1 MNSQNPARQNPGPEG
16 IDPRGPRVGAG
27 ITAVLLALVVLL
39 GSTPIAWG
47 LLVVITLGFAV
58 GAVWGPGATWQ
69 GRIFRR
75 WIAPR
80 LDPTTEREDP
90 RPPRFAQQVGFVI
103 CLLGVVL
110 GVTWSAGAVPVG
122 AAIAMM
128 AAILNA
134 AFGLCLGCELY
145 TLGQRLRAARS

>member
-1 MNSQNPARQNPGPEG
+1 MTPQG

-27 ITAVLLALVVLL
+27 ITAFLLAIVVLL
-39 GSTPIAWG
+39 GATPEAWG
-47 LLVVITLGFAV
+47 LLVLVTVGFGI

-69 GRIFRR
+69 GRLYRR

-80 LDPTTEREDP
+80 LDPPTEREDP

-103 CLLGVVL
+103 CLTGVVL
-110 GVTWSAGAVPVG
+110 GLTWSAGAVPVA
-122 AAIAMM
+122 AAIALM
-128 AAILNA
+128 AALLNA

-145 TLGQRLRAARS
+145 MFGQRLRARQSTSGGR

>member
-1 MNSQNPARQNPGPEG
+1 MTTQG

-27 ITAVLLALVVLL
+27 ITAFLLAIVVLL
-39 GSTPIAWG
+39 GATPEAWG
-47 LLVVITLGFAV
+47 LLVLVTVGFGI

-69 GRIFRR
+69 GRLYRR

-80 LDPTTEREDP
+80 LDPPTEREDP

-103 CLLGVVL
+103 CLIGVVL
-110 GVTWSAGAVPVG
+110 GLTWSAGAVPVA
-122 AAIAMM
+122 AAIALM
-128 AAILNA
+128 AALLNA

-145 TLGQRLRAARS
+145 MFGQRLRARQSTSGGR